1 MSSEFTKE
9 NIDQYLKEVAKEYR
23 KRIGKSMPAEIILIG
38 GASVLI
44 NYGFRGMTT
53 DIDAIIQ
60 AASGMRDAI
69 GAVGDKYGLH
79 FGWLNTDFEQTDS
92 YTPKLLE
99 FSDYYRTY
107 SNVLSIRTVRGEYLI
122 AMKLRSGR
130 QYKNDLSDVVGIL
143 REHKNNGTPIDM
155 VEIRKAVS
163 DLYGDW
169 EQLPEISRSF
179 IENVMQSKDLDALF
193 AEIVANEKETKGL
206 LLDFQK
212 DYPGVLKGSNA
223 EKIIADLKT
232 RKKESRQKHDDR
244 ER

>member
-69 GAVGDKYGLH
+69 GAVGDKYGLP

-206 LLDFQK
+206 LMYFQK

-232 RKKESRQKHDDR
+232 RKTESRQKHDDR

>member
-206 LLDFQK
+206 LMDFQK

-232 RKKESRQKHDDR
+232 RKTESRQKHDDR

>member
-60 AASGMRDAI
+60 AASGMKDAI
-69 GAVGDKYGLH
+69 SAVGDKYNLT

-206 LLDFQK
+206 LMDFQK

-232 RKKESRQKHDDR
+232 RKTESRQKHDDR

>member
-206 LLDFQK
+206 LMDFQK

>member
-1 MSSEFTKE
+1 MSSEFTKD

-60 AASGMRDAI
+60 AASGMKDAI
-69 GAVGDKYGLH
+69 SAVGDKYDLP

-143 REHKNNGTPIDM
+143 REHKNNGTPIGM
-155 VEIRKAVS
+155 AEIRKAVS
-163 DLYGDW
+163 DLYGEW
-169 EQLPEISRSF
+169 GQLPEISRSF
-179 IENVMQSKDLDALF
+179 IENVMQNQDLDALF

-223 EKIIADLKT
+223 EQIIAGLKT
-232 RKKESRQKHDDR
+232 RKKVSRQKHDDR

>member
-1 MSSEFTKE
+1 MSSEFTKD

-23 KRIGKSMPAEIILIG
+23 KRIGKNMPAEIILIG

-60 AASGMRDAI
+60 AASGMKDAI
-69 GAVGDKYGLH
+69 SAVGDKYNLT

-143 REHKNNGTPIDM
+143 REHKNNGMPIGM
-155 VEIRKAVS
+155 AEIRKAVS

-193 AEIVANEKETKGL
+193 AEIVVNEKETKGL

>member
-206 LLDFQK
+206 LMDFQK

-232 RKKESRQKHDDR
+232 RKKDSRQKHDDW

>member
-69 GAVGDKYGLH
+69 GAVGDKYGLP

-143 REHKNNGTPIDM
+143 REHKNHGTPIDM

-206 LLDFQK
+206 LMDFQK

-232 RKKESRQKHDDR
+232 RKTESRQKHDDR